1 MEQEQKKQIVPMIL
15 LPKNEEL
22 YAKLGNALLKEM
34 REQYKLEN
42 QGKARQGQPNW
53 QELIYQDKPTVKPI
67 KADLGKI
74 KSFS

>member
-1 MEQEQKKQIVPMIL
+1 
-15 LPKNEEL
+15 
-22 YAKLGNALLKEM
+22 M

-74 KSFS
+74 KSFRKDFESMKTNKFI

>member
-1 MEQEQKKQIVPMIL
+1 
-15 LPKNEEL
+15 
-22 YAKLGNALLKEM
+22 M